1 MQPSRHWYWIGQL
14 VDPREQDKT
23 LLGMF
28 SSLAFMPETLVLE
41 PPDLCFFRA
50 YEKIPSQCVI
60 VGGSKGKDSLDHTTV
75 ALQRIE
81 DAITALSIVTHS
93 NYRTTLLNFGLDK
106 LQNEFL
112 PSEESF
118 RQSGYGKC
126 PPLSPEAVAEVKRW
140 YRSLRNARDARNS
153 NKLVENAI
161 TMSMEALTT
170 KNKFKG
176 VLLYAAF
183 EELCYLLGGTSK
195 AKSTLKFSAIER
207 NQIERARRP
216 IAHGGMKAK
225 LQEPQP
231 IPDLLA
237 EATTAFHIVFR
248 KFLDCVDTSCAEQA

>member
-1 MQPSRHWYWIGQL
+1 MQSNRHWYWIGQL

-23 LLGMF
+23 LLRMF
-28 SSLAFMPETLVLE
+28 SSLAFMPETLILE
-41 PPDLCFFRA
+41 GPDLCFFKV
-50 YEKIPSQCVI
+50 YERVPSQCVI

-81 DAITALSIVTHS
+81 DAATALTIVTHS
-93 NYRTTLLNFGLDK
+93 NYRTTLLDFGLDK
-106 LQNEFL
+106 LPVEFL
-112 PSEESF
+112 PSEELF
-118 RQSGYGKC
+118 RQSGYGRC
-126 PPLSPEAVAEVKRW
+126 PPLSPETAAEVKGW
-140 YRSLRNARDARNS
+140 YKSLRNARNARNN
-153 NKLVENAI
+153 NKLVESAI

-170 KNKFKG
+170 NNKFKG

-195 AKSTLKFSAIER
+195 AKGALKFSDTQR

-231 IPDLLA
+231 ISDLLA
-237 EATTAFHIVFR
+237 EATIAFHIVFR
-248 KFLDCVDTSCAEQA
+248 KFLDSIDTSCEVQA